1 MQDSTR
7 QAWTGA
13 VGALVVLLL
22 AAPLPAQ
29 RILGG
34 TPSSENPAVGA
45 LLDASGA
52 LVCSGFLI
60 GPSCVLTSAHCVD
73 SGQLTGGRFLLGPDI
88 DLPYQFLINVRAVQE
103 HPSWDP
109 NTLAHDLAVVEL
121 ESAANIPALPLGSPG
136 AVGSAIRLVGFG
148 LAEGSNIGERRRV
161 DTVIAALSSQQI
173 QWSGTS
179 SNVCDGDSGGPTLRL
194 VSGSWQAVGVASFA
208 DGSCNQFGGSWRTD
222 ADVNSFILPAMAL
235 CTATQVGNGLF
246 LDGFETETTE
256 RWSATVPTVVQ
267 CLPGADDGAEA
278 AAATAASADRDCAR
292 E

>member
-1 MQDSTR
+1 MKRALRLAGQ
-7 QAWTGA
+7 GA
-13 VGALVVLLL
+13 AAITLCLLGG
-22 AAPLPAQ
+22 APLAGQ

-34 TPSSENPAVGA
+34 TPSSEHPAVGA
-45 LLDASGA
+45 LLDAGGN
-52 LVCSGFLI
+52 LVCSGFLV

-88 DLPYQFLINVRAVQE
+88 DLPYQFLINVRAVQD

-109 NTLAHDLAVVEL
+109 NTLAHDIAVVAL

-136 AVGSAIRLVGFG
+136 VVGSAIRLVGFG
-148 LAEGSNIGERRRV
+148 LAEGSNIGERRKV

-194 VSGSWQAVGVASFA
+194 VSGTWQAVGVASFA

-222 ADVNSFILPAMAL
+222 ADLNSFVLPAVAL

-246 LDGFETETTE
+246 LDGFESETTE
-256 RWSATVPTVVQ
+256 RWSAAVPTLLH
-267 CLPGADDGAEA
+267 CAAGAANGGDGDGA
-278 AAATAASADRDCAR
+278 AASASSICPA